1 MKSISR
7 HWRARQDQRGV
18 TTLAITLMLLAI
30 LTVAALFATSMG
42 LFEQRSN
49 ASEYRHKL
57 AFQVAEAGLNQAAEY
72 AKVNG
77 GVMNS
82 TGLNGWFNP
91 VTLQWQPC
99 SDAKPA
105 TMKID
110 PCLAETDAAR
120 RALMYRYVG
129 PGDGVLPLS
138 GLLPNIGS
146 VGGTGT
152 AATKF
157 ASSYQTYASICRL
170 DTSVTPAV
178 CSLTPSQEGS
188 MTLTLVSRGSLTD
201 ESADAIVKQSFGTY
215 RSIGRGPD
223 APLIAA
229 GTSIGLGNAQIVP
242 NPSAIAPSIGG
253 GDSGDTPLSIWAK
266 GDADVTSGASFATCN
281 FGEWSENFG
290 STTPTAQERADGV
303 CPGCTCNGLCPGFG
317 LLTGSAGGC
326 TSGAGTPRLENKDIL
341 DVDGNKSDSEPQM
354 LDSPYFPDDL
364 FLYAF
369 GIPSSSA
376 ESYLKEEAQ
385 IVTDCSTL
393 NTDSAGLYWY
403 QGPDDCKISAS
414 VGSVQNP
421 VVLVSDAPVALSK
434 GTVQFFGII
443 YVRAKAGTG
452 DLIKATGSPQVYG
465 SVILEG
471 DAKMGGTP
479 SLIYNKNVLSNIL
492 NSPSFL
498 HLAPVA
504 GSWSDDV
511 PR

>member
-1 MKSISR
+1 MKSLPK
-7 HWRARQDQRGV
+7 HWRSRTTQQGV
-18 TTLAITLMLLAI
+18 TTLAITMMLLAI
-30 LTVAALFATSMG
+30 LMVSALFAASMG

-72 AKVNG
+72 VKVNG
-77 GVMNS
+77 GLMNS
-82 TGLNGWFNP
+82 TAPDGWFNP
-91 VTLQWQPC
+91 VSLQWQPC

-105 TMKID
+105 AMQVD
-110 PCLAETDAAR
+110 PCLAENDAAR

-129 PGDGVLPLS
+129 TGDGVLPLS
-138 GLLPNIGS
+138 GLIPTISS
-146 VGGTGT
+146 VGGTGL
-152 AATKF
+152 AGTKF
-157 ASSYQTYASICRL
+157 ASAYQTYVSICRL

-178 CSLTPSQEGS
+178 CSLTPPQEGS

-201 ESADAIVKQSFGTY
+201 ESAEAIVKQSFGTY

-242 NPSAIAPSIGG
+242 NPSAIQPDQPGG
-253 GDSGDTPLSIWAK
+253 NSGDTPLSIWAK

-281 FGEWSENFG
+281 YGEWSDNYG
-290 STTPTAQERADGV
+290 VKAPTAQERADGV

-317 LLTGSAGGC
+317 LLTGAAGGC
-326 TSGAGTPRLENKDIL
+326 TSGAGTARLENKDIL
-341 DVDGNKSDSEPQM
+341 DVDGDKSDSEPQM
-354 LDSPYFPDDL
+354 LDSPYFPEDL

-369 GIPSSSA
+369 GVPSGSA
-376 ESYLKEEAQ
+376 DSYLREEAQ
-385 IVTDCSTL
+385 VIADCGTL
-393 NTDSAGLYWY
+393 DTTSAGLYWY
-403 QGPDDCKISAS
+403 QGPDDCKISLS
-414 VGSVQNP
+414 VGSVRNP

-443 YVRAKAGTG
+443 YVRATAGTG

-479 SLIYNKNVLSNIL
+479 TLIYNKNVLNNIL